1 MLHCYENRQKRMS
14 DVLLR
19 GTLKHV
25 KVQIHHM
32 DVEIGW
38 VYVPDRGAPHTKAWM
53 HDGACLAS
61 VEAKAVVESCE
72 GWETQVSHGKWEP

>member
-1 MLHCYENRQKRMS
+1 MLNCYGNRQKRMS

-19 GTLKHV
+19 GMLKHV
-25 KVQIHHM
+25 KVQIYQV
-32 DVEIGW
+32 DVGIGR

-61 VEAKAVVESCE
+61 VEAKVVAESCE
-72 GWETQVSHGKWEP
+72 GWEAQASHRKWEP